1 MVTTVDMENKHMA
14 TATDDHIID
23 IFKTYLTKYYYDV
36 ITGLYAKDDKIL
48 YVKTQDLS
56 EELLPYFFDID
67 YIQNDGKRLDTPT
80 IKRNIK
86 LLTEATRRIY
96 KDALIDDT
104 AKHLDKIQVRFVLD
118 DKSLHIPINK
128 INLEDH
134 GNRLIAFEGL
144 VNGTSPTKA
153 TVRER
158 VFECRNCGMRFDKKL
173 AKCPGCSNSSTIDL
187 SMKLSGI
194 INLQFLDI
202 QERLDVSTNNISTAL
217 AQPIMVK
224 ATGDLAGRFNIGD
237 IVRVV
242 GFAMP
247 VKQGQTTDSQLSKTI
262 EPEFADDLSFDIIID
277 AHNIERLSSS
287 IEALLKD
294 PSSFLSQNDIDAIL
308 KLRQKHD
315 DETLLQILI
324 NSFAPHIYGLEDI
337 KESIMLQ
344 LVGSIPIN
352 KKREFIHIL
361 LVGDPGTAKSE
372 ILNHAYEIAL
382 HKARAVGRGSS
393 GVGLTAG
400 IGNDKKGINKISAGA
415 AVLAD
420 RGLCVVDE
428 FQNISD
434 ENQGYLLESM
444 EHGKFTMTKV
454 ISATF
459 NTRTTF
465 LMAMNPVGG
474 KYSQYNS
481 LKDNI
486 ELTDQLIS
494 RFDLIFVILDKVD
507 RKHDRKMSGFVFSR
521 FDPTL
526 PTYHDG
532 HDSNDEPKPNIGA
545 ASLSNIKISEELL
558 KKYLV
563 YAKINNTKSIKI
575 ERDALKHLQDFY
587 NDLRTPV
594 KSSDVTA
601 TLRQADGMARLSFA
615 LTRLLLKDRV
625 TLDIAQHI
633 TQLLARAYQSCGL
646 IVENALGMNQTAT
659 YSKPLDK
666 VNPSLKFIMVMD
678 NLTNGNTEYTD
689 KEAVILELVNKG
701 KMQFD
706 EAYKLWDKY
715 DRENLLHV
723 HNSKYK
729 MWNSRDDKG

>member
-1 MVTTVDMENKHMA
+1 MTETNMPVKEKY
-14 TATDDHIID
+14 DDDGIIVSDNHIID
-23 IFKTYLTKYYYDV
+23 KFKEYLTKYYYNE
-36 ITGLYAKDDKIL
+36 ILGLYARSDKIL
-48 YVKTQDLS
+48 YIKTQDLS
-56 EELLPYFFDID
+56 DELLPYFFEID
-67 YIQNDGKRLDTPT
+67 NNNKIDTPT
-80 IKRNIK
+80 IKHNIK
-86 LLTEATRRIY
+86 LLTEAARLVY
-96 KDALIDDT
+96 SDALLEENY
-104 AKHLDKIQVRFVLD
+104 KHINKIQVRFIID
-118 DKSLHIPINK
+118 DKLLYIPINR

-134 GNRLIAFEGL
+134 GNRLIVFEGL
-144 VNGTSPTKA
+144 INGTSPTKA

-158 VFECRNCGMRFDKKL
+158 VFECRNCRIRLQEKL
-173 AKCPGCSNSSTIDL
+173 SKCPGCGNSGTIYL
-187 SMKLSGI
+187 SMKRSGL

-202 QERLDVSTNNISTAL
+202 QERLDVSSNNVSTAL

-224 ATGDLAGRFNIGD
+224 VTGDLAGKFNIGD
-237 IVRVV
+237 IVRVI

-247 VKQGQTTDSQLSKTI
+247 VKAGQTTDVQLTKTI
-262 EPEFADDLSFDIIID
+262 EPEFADDLSFDIIVE

-287 IEALLKD
+287 VEALLRD
-294 PSSFLSQNDIDAIL
+294 PSSFLSQNDITAIQ
-308 KLRQKHD
+308 KLRQKYD
-315 DETLLQILI
+315 DETLLQILV
-324 NSFAPHIYGLEDI
+324 NSFAPHIYGLADV
-337 KESIMLQ
+337 KEAIMLQ

-372 ILNHAYEIAL
+372 ILNYAYEIAL
-382 HKARAVGRGSS
+382 HKAKAVGRGSS

-400 IGNDKKGINKISAGA
+400 IGNDKRGVNKISAGA

-428 FQNISD
+428 FANISD
-434 ENQGYLLESM
+434 ENQSYLLESM

-465 LMAMNPVGG
+465 LMAMNPVSG
-474 KYSQYNS
+474 KYSEYNS

-521 FDPTL
+521 FDPTISSS
-526 PTYHDG
+526 YHD
-532 HDSNDEPKPNIGA
+532 SEACEPNSPDIR
-545 ASLSNIKISEELL
+545 SSVKISEELL

-563 YAKINNTKSIKI
+563 YARINNLEGIKI

-587 NDLRTPV
+587 NDLRTPT

-625 TLDIAQHI
+625 TLDIARHI

-659 YSKPLDK
+659 YSRPLDK
-666 VNPSLKFIMVMD
+666 VNPTLRFTMVMD

-689 KEAVILELVNKG
+689 KEAVILELVRKG
-701 KMQFD
+701 KMEFD
-706 EAYKLWDKY
+706 EAYKLWDKM
-715 DRENLLHV
+715 DRDNLLHV
-723 HNSKYK
+723 NNNKFK
-729 MWNSRDDKG
+729 MWNSRDDRRYNNN